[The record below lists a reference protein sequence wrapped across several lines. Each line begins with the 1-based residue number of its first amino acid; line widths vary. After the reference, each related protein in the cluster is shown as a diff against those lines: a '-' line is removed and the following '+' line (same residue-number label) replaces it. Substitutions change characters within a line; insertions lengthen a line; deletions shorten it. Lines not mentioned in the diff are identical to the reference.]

1 MRRPATGRKN
11 LLRHNL
17 IVARMNPDHARRVA
31 DLFAASDATELPH
44 LAGASARELFHF
56 HGLYFHLVE
65 SSDGLSKDLA
75 HVRDNPFFKELGGQL
90 SEYISPYDPATWRGP
105 RDAMATSFYRWQAGS
120 RDDCAG

>member
-1 MRRPATGRKN
+1 M
-11 LLRHNL
+11 RHNL

-75 HVRDNPFFKELGGQL
+75 HVRDNPLFKELGGQL

-105 RDAMATSFYRWQAGS
+105 RDAMATSFYRWQAGAQGGS